1 MAVLLL
7 IPAPP
12 KCPYIPLVPCRM
24 ATASQHF
31 PVNHLLQKS
40 LICKQEPKLPS
51 QSVPGMEGN
60 MGMTISIRSER
71 IESLRIG
78 LSVVIDRK
86 RVYLTGP
93 KSSCLPAVFRSR
105 NRWRWVLEAVGET
118 LPYTSSR
125 NSRKWHHLQHCYQGN

>member
-12 KCPYIPLVPCRM
+12 KYIPLVPCRM

-40 LICKQEPKLPS
+40 LICKQKPKLLS
-51 QSVPGMEGN
+51 QSVPGMEDN
-60 MGMTISIRSER
+60 MGMTISIRSEG

-78 LSVVIDRK
+78 LSIVIDRK
-86 RVYLTGP
+86 RACLTGP

-105 NRWRWVLEAVGET
+105 NRWRWVLEAVEKN

-125 NSRKWHHLQHCYQGN
+125 NSRKWHCLQHCYQGN

>member
-1 MAVLLL
+1 MTVLFL

-12 KCPYIPLVPCRM
+12 KYIPLVPCRM
-24 ATASQHF
+24 GTASQHF

-40 LICKQEPKLPS
+40 LICKQKPKLLS
-51 QSVPGMEGN
+51 QSVPGMEDN

-71 IESLRIG
+71 TESLRIG
-78 LSVVIDRK
+78 LSIVIDRK
-86 RVYLTGP
+86 RACLTGP

-105 NRWRWVLEAVGET
+105 NRWRWVLEAVEKN

-125 NSRKWHHLQHCYQGN
+125 NSRKWHCLQHCYQGN